1 MIKCGGDATNRQIES
16 STVWLFGSVN
26 ISTSNQNSVA
36 DMVSHYGKIT
46 LGVSWF
52 FVAWWLKID
61 WSQIQ
66 KSPILHGFHLICRN
80 IKPIIMLRLL
90 WIIADM
96 VSHYGKITL
105 GVYDQHN
112 FWVCWIWN
120 CIFLLYSIRN
130 HSIISLQN
138 EKLFGHDWKSNRDFD
153 LKPFV
158 TSKLSSHWYWPS
170 KLSVCAGSEMK
181 DAKIGSI
188 LIWYLW

>member
-26 ISTSNQNSVA
+26 ISTSNQNSV
-36 DMVSHYGKIT
+36 
-46 LGVSWF
+46 
-52 FVAWWLKID
+52 
-61 WSQIQ
+61 
-66 KSPILHGFHLICRN
+66 
-80 IKPIIMLRLL
+80 
-90 WIIADM
+90 ADM

-158 TSKLSSHWYWPS
+158 TYKLSPHWYWPS